1 MSFVYLPKKTE
12 CRCKRKHMKI
22 RNIDF
27 KNGVFL
33 APMAGVADRAFRHM
47 CKKYGADGV
56 VTEMISSKATVF
68 GDKKTKE
75 LARIEAFERPCAL
88 QLFGS
93 EPETM
98 AKAASLCMEFSP
110 DIIDINMGCPVHK
123 VVSSGDGSALMKNPQ
138 LAYEIMK
145 AVVESVGDKVPV
157 TVKIRRG
164 FDKDHINAVE
174 IACLAQKAGVD
185 AVFVHARTREQMY
198 APPCAYSTIKD
209 VKEAVT
215 IPVIGNGDIYCAKDA
230 ARMIDETGCDGIMI
244 GRGALG
250 NPYLFAQVKALL
262 ENGTEL
268 APQSAKEK
276 MADIKEHMSLLAKDK
291 GETVAAAECR
301 KHLAWYIKGVCGAA
315 SLRDEINRTEDIEK
329 TLLLIEK
336 AFVEAE

>member
-1 MSFVYLPKKTE
+1 
-12 CRCKRKHMKI
+12 MKI
-22 RNIDF
+22 RNINF
-27 KNGVFL
+27 ENGVFL

-68 GDKKTKE
+68 EDKKTKE
-75 LARIEAFERPCAL
+75 LARIDDFERPCAL

-98 AKAASLCMEFSP
+98 ARAASLCMEFSP

-123 VVSSGDGSALMKNPQ
+123 VVSSGDGSALMKNPA

-145 AVVESVGDKVPV
+145 AVVDAVGEKIPV

-174 IACLAQKAGVD
+174 IALLAQKAGVD

-198 APPCAYSTIKD
+198 APPCEYSTIKD
-209 VKEAVT
+209 VKEAVS
-215 IPVIGNGDIYCAKDA
+215 IPVIGNGDIYCAQDA
-230 ARMIDETGCDGIMI
+230 ARMISETGCDGVMI

-250 NPYLFAQVKALL
+250 NPYLFAQVKHYLKTG
-262 ENGTEL
+262 ETL
-268 APQSAKEK
+268 AFQSAKDKLE
-276 MADIKEHMSLLAKDK
+276 DIKEHMSLLVADK
-291 GETVAAAECR
+291 GEAVAAAECR
-301 KHLAWYIKGVCGAA
+301 KHLAWYIKGVRGAA
-315 SLRDEINRTEDIEK
+315 ALRDEINRTEDVEK
-329 TLLLIEK
+329 TIRLIEK
-336 AFVEAE
+336 AFLNSEQ

>member
-1 MSFVYLPKKTE
+1 
-12 CRCKRKHMKI
+12 MKI
-22 RNIDF
+22 RNINF
-27 KNGVFL
+27 ENGVFL

-68 GDKKTKE
+68 EDKKTKE
-75 LARIEAFERPCAL
+75 LARIDDFERPCAL

-98 AKAASLCMEFSP
+98 ARAASLCMEFSP

-123 VVSSGDGSALMKNPQ
+123 VVSSGDGSALMKNPA

-145 AVVESVGDKVPV
+145 AVVDAVGEKIPV

-174 IACLAQKAGVD
+174 IALLAQKAGVD

-198 APPCAYSTIKD
+198 APPCEYSTIKD
-209 VKEAVT
+209 VKEAVS
-215 IPVIGNGDIYCAKDA
+215 IPVIGNGDIYCAQDA
-230 ARMIDETGCDGIMI
+230 ARMISETGCDGVMI

-250 NPYLFAQVKALL
+250 NPYLFAQVKHYLKTG
-262 ENGTEL
+262 ETL
-268 APQSAKEK
+268 AFQSAKDKLE
-276 MADIKEHMSLLAKDK
+276 DIKEHMSLLVADK
-291 GETVAAAECR
+291 GEAVAAAECR
-301 KHLAWYIKGVCGAA
+301 KHLAWYIKGVRGAA
-315 SLRDEINRTEDIEK
+315 ALRDEINRTENVEK
-329 TLLLIEK
+329 TIRLIEK
-336 AFVEAE
+336 AFLNSEQ

>member
-1 MSFVYLPKKTE
+1 
-12 CRCKRKHMKI
+12 MKI
-22 RNIDF
+22 KNIEF
-27 KNGVFL
+27 GTGIFL

-68 GDKKTKE
+68 EDKKTKE
-75 LARIEAFERPCAL
+75 LARIDDFERPCAL

-98 AKAASLCMEFSP
+98 ARAASLCMEFSP

-123 VVSSGDGSALMKNPQ
+123 VVSSGDGSALMKNPA

-145 AVVESVGDKVPV
+145 AVVDAVGEKIPV

-174 IACLAQKAGVD
+174 IALLAQKAGVD

-198 APPCAYSTIKD
+198 APPCEYSTIKD
-209 VKEAVT
+209 VKEAVS
-215 IPVIGNGDIYCAKDA
+215 IPVIGNGDIYCAQDA
-230 ARMIDETGCDGIMI
+230 ARMISETGCDGVMI

-250 NPYLFAQVKALL
+250 NPYLFAQVKHYLKTG
-262 ENGTEL
+262 ETL
-268 APQSAKEK
+268 AFQSAKDRLE
-276 MADIKEHMSLLAKDK
+276 DIKEHMSLLVADK
-291 GETVAAAECR
+291 GEAVAAAECR
-301 KHLAWYIKGVCGAA
+301 KHLAWYIKGVRGAA
-315 SLRDEINRTEDIEK
+315 ALRDEINRTEDVEK
-329 TLLLIEK
+329 TIRLIEK
-336 AFVEAE
+336 AFLNSEQ

>member
-1 MSFVYLPKKTE
+1 
-12 CRCKRKHMKI
+12 MKI
-22 RNIDF
+22 RNINF
-27 KNGVFL
+27 ENGVFL

-68 GDKKTKE
+68 EDKKTKE
-75 LARIEAFERPCAL
+75 LARIDDFERPCAL

-98 AKAASLCMEFSP
+98 ARAASLCMEFSP

-123 VVSSGDGSALMKNPQ
+123 VVSSGDGSALMKNPA

-145 AVVESVGDKVPV
+145 AVVDAVGEKIPV

-174 IACLAQKAGVD
+174 IALLAQKAGVD

-198 APPCAYSTIKD
+198 APPCEYSTIKD
-209 VKEAVT
+209 VKEAVS
-215 IPVIGNGDIYCAKDA
+215 IPVIGNGDIYCAQDA
-230 ARMIDETGCDGIMI
+230 ARMISETGCDGVMI

-250 NPYLFAQVKALL
+250 NPYLFAQVKHYLKTG
-262 ENGTEL
+262 ETL
-268 APQSAKEK
+268 AFQSAKEK
-276 MADIKEHMSLLAKDK
+276 LEDIKEHMSLLVADK
-291 GETVAAAECR
+291 GEAVAAAECR
-301 KHLAWYIKGVCGAA
+301 KHLAWYIKGVRGAA
-315 SLRDEINRTEDIEK
+315 ALRDEINRTENVEK
-329 TLLLIEK
+329 TIRLIEK
-336 AFVEAE
+336 AFLNSEQ

>member
-1 MSFVYLPKKTE
+1 
-12 CRCKRKHMKI
+12 MKI
-22 RNIDF
+22 RNINF
-27 KNGVFL
+27 ENGVFL

-68 GDKKTKE
+68 EDKKTKE
-75 LARIEAFERPCAL
+75 LARIDDFERPCAL

-98 AKAASLCMEFSP
+98 ARAASLCMEFSP

-123 VVSSGDGSALMKNPQ
+123 VVSSGDGSALMKNPA

-145 AVVESVGDKVPV
+145 AVVDAVGEKIPV

-174 IACLAQKAGVD
+174 IALLAQKAGVD

-198 APPCAYSTIKD
+198 APPCEYSTIKD
-209 VKEAVT
+209 VKEAVS
-215 IPVIGNGDIYCAKDA
+215 IPVIGNGDIYCAQDA
-230 ARMIDETGCDGIMI
+230 ARMISETGCDGVMI

-250 NPYLFAQVKALL
+250 NPYLFAQVKHYLKTG
-262 ENGTEL
+262 ETL
-268 APQSAKEK
+268 AFQSAKDKLE
-276 MADIKEHMSLLAKDK
+276 DIKEHMSLLVADK
-291 GETVAAAECR
+291 GEAIAAAECR
-301 KHLAWYIKGVCGAA
+301 KHLAWYIKGVRGAA
-315 SLRDEINRTEDIEK
+315 ALRDEINRTEDVEK
-329 TLLLIEK
+329 TIRLIEK
-336 AFVEAE
+336 AFLNSEQ

>member
-1 MSFVYLPKKTE
+1 
-12 CRCKRKHMKI
+12 MKI
-22 RNIDF
+22 RNINF
-27 KNGVFL
+27 ENGVFL

-68 GDKKTKE
+68 EDKKTKE
-75 LARIEAFERPCAL
+75 LARIDDFERPCAL

-98 AKAASLCMEFSP
+98 ARAASLCMEFSP

-123 VVSSGDGSALMKNPQ
+123 VVSSGDGSALMKNPA

-145 AVVESVGDKVPV
+145 AVVDAVGEKIPV

-174 IACLAQKAGVD
+174 IALLAQKAGVD

-198 APPCAYSTIKD
+198 ASPCEYSTIKD
-209 VKEAVT
+209 VKEAVS
-215 IPVIGNGDIYCAKDA
+215 IPVIGNGDIYCAQDA
-230 ARMIDETGCDGIMI
+230 ARMISETGCDGVMI

-250 NPYLFAQVKALL
+250 NPYLFAQVKHYLKTG
-262 ENGTEL
+262 ETL
-268 APQSAKEK
+268 AFQSAKDKLE
-276 MADIKEHMSLLAKDK
+276 DIKEHMSLLVADK
-291 GETVAAAECR
+291 GEAVAAAECR
-301 KHLAWYIKGVCGAA
+301 KHLAWYIKGVRGAA
-315 SLRDEINRTEDIEK
+315 ALRDEINRTEDVEK
-329 TLLLIEK
+329 TIRLIEK
-336 AFVEAE
+336 AFLNSEQ

>member
-1 MSFVYLPKKTE
+1 
-12 CRCKRKHMKI
+12 MKI
-22 RNIDF
+22 RNINF
-27 KNGVFL
+27 ENGVFL

-68 GDKKTKE
+68 EDKKTKE
-75 LARIEAFERPCAL
+75 LARIDDFERPCAL

-98 AKAASLCMEFSP
+98 ARAANLCMEFSP

-123 VVSSGDGSALMKNPQ
+123 VVSSGDGSALMKNPA

-145 AVVESVGDKVPV
+145 AVVDAVGEKIPV

-174 IACLAQKAGVD
+174 IALLAQKAGVD

-198 APPCAYSTIKD
+198 APPCEYSTIKD
-209 VKEAVT
+209 VKEAVS
-215 IPVIGNGDIYCAKDA
+215 IPVIGNGDIYCAQDA
-230 ARMIDETGCDGIMI
+230 ARMISETGCDGVMI

-250 NPYLFAQVKALL
+250 NPYLFAQVKHYLKTG
-262 ENGTEL
+262 ETL
-268 APQSAKEK
+268 AFQSAKDKLE
-276 MADIKEHMSLLAKDK
+276 DIKEHMSLLVADK
-291 GETVAAAECR
+291 GEAVAAAECR
-301 KHLAWYIKGVCGAA
+301 KHLAWYIKGVRGAA
-315 SLRDEINRTEDIEK
+315 ALRDEINRTEDVEK
-329 TLLLIEK
+329 TIRLIEK
-336 AFVEAE
+336 AFLNSEQ

>member
-1 MSFVYLPKKTE
+1 
-12 CRCKRKHMKI
+12 MKI
-22 RNIDF
+22 RNINF
-27 KNGVFL
+27 ENGVFL

-68 GDKKTKE
+68 EDKKTKE
-75 LARIEAFERPCAL
+75 LARIDDFERPCAL

-98 AKAASLCMEFSP
+98 ARAASLCMEFSP

-123 VVSSGDGSALMKNPQ
+123 VVSSGDGSALMKNPA

-145 AVVESVGDKVPV
+145 AVVDAVGEKIPV

-174 IACLAQKAGVD
+174 IALLAQKAGVD

-198 APPCAYSTIKD
+198 APPCEYSTIKD
-209 VKEAVT
+209 VKEAVS
-215 IPVIGNGDIYCAKDA
+215 IPVIGNGDIYCAQDA
-230 ARMIDETGCDGIMI
+230 ARMISETGCDGVMI

-250 NPYLFAQVKALL
+250 NPYLFAQVKHYLNTG
-262 ENGTEL
+262 ETL
-268 APQSAKEK
+268 AFQSAKDKLE
-276 MADIKEHMSLLAKDK
+276 DIKEHMSLLVADK
-291 GETVAAAECR
+291 GEAVAAAECR
-301 KHLAWYIKGVCGAA
+301 KHLAWYIKGVRGAA
-315 SLRDEINRTEDIEK
+315 ALRDEINRTENVEK
-329 TLLLIEK
+329 TIRLIEK
-336 AFVEAE
+336 AFLNSEQ

>member
-1 MSFVYLPKKTE
+1 
-12 CRCKRKHMKI
+12 MKI
-22 RNIDF
+22 RNINF
-27 KNGVFL
+27 ENGVFL

-68 GDKKTKE
+68 EDKKTKE
-75 LARIEAFERPCAL
+75 LARIDDFERPCAL

-98 AKAASLCMEFSP
+98 ARAASLCMEFSP

-123 VVSSGDGSALMKNPQ
+123 VVSSGDGSALMKNPA

-145 AVVESVGDKVPV
+145 AVVDAVGEKIPV

-174 IACLAQKAGVD
+174 IALLAQKAGVD

-198 APPCAYSTIKD
+198 APPCEYSTIKD
-209 VKEAVT
+209 VKEAVS
-215 IPVIGNGDIYCAKDA
+215 IPVIGNGDIYCAQDA
-230 ARMIDETGCDGIMI
+230 ARMISETGCDGVMI

-250 NPYLFAQVKALL
+250 NPYLFAQVKHYLKTG
-262 ENGTEL
+262 ETL
-268 APQSAKEK
+268 AFQSAKDKLE
-276 MADIKEHMSLLAKDK
+276 DIKEHMSLLVADK
-291 GETVAAAECR
+291 GEAVAAAECR
-301 KHLAWYIKGVCGAA
+301 KHLAWYIKGVRGAA
-315 SLRDEINRTEDIEK
+315 ALRDEINRAEDVEK
-329 TLLLIEK
+329 TIRLIEK
-336 AFVEAE
+336 AFLNSEQ